1 VLNPGWHRS
10 GNSTKLK
17 YRADSYL
24 ISYDTAMRLFRNPQL
39 WLALAREI
47 WERNRGQNIKQI
59 AASLSFTT
67 TLSLVP
73 MLTVASILISYLPSV
88 IRIKNAFQ
96 NWLLDTYMPG
106 GINEQAFIYLDQFSA
121 QAKGLTLL
129 GLLGLLLTTVM
140 TMAVIEG
147 AFNQIFK
154 VHKRRP
160 ILKKVAIYS
169 AAMLLGPILLGFGTY
184 LSGLLFSA
192 AEGWTEALTFG
203 LSFIAAVV
211 PVLLAIGV
219 YTVVYKILPYS
230 QILWKDALSGA
241 LFAATTFEI
250 MKFGF
255 GLFLTNTA
263 FYKTVY
269 GAFAIFPLALLWI
282 YLTWWITLAG
292 AVLVANLPSI
302 RSGFIRVI
310 RY

>member
-1 VLNPGWHRS
+1 
-10 GNSTKLK
+10 
-17 YRADSYL
+17 
-24 ISYDTAMRLFRNPQL
+24 MRLFRNPQL

-154 VHKRRP
+154 VYKRRP

-203 LSFIAAVV
+203 LSIVVTVV
-211 PVLLAIGV
+211 PVLLAIAV

-282 YLTWWITLAG
+282 YLTWWITLIG

>member
-1 VLNPGWHRS
+1 
-10 GNSTKLK
+10 
-17 YRADSYL
+17 
-24 ISYDTAMRLFRNPQL
+24 MRLFRNPQL

-160 ILKKVAIYS
+160 ILKKIAIYS

-211 PVLLAIGV
+211 PVFLAIGV

>member
-1 VLNPGWHRS
+1 
-10 GNSTKLK
+10 
-17 YRADSYL
+17 
-24 ISYDTAMRLFRNPQL
+24 MRLFRNPQL

-154 VHKRRP
+154 VYKRRP

-203 LSFIAAVV
+203 LSIVVTVV
-211 PVLLAIGV
+211 PVLLAIAV

-250 MKFGF
+250 MEFGF

-282 YLTWWITLAG
+282 YLTWWITLVG

>member
-1 VLNPGWHRS
+1 
-10 GNSTKLK
+10 
-17 YRADSYL
+17 
-24 ISYDTAMRLFRNPQL
+24 MRLFRNPQL
-39 WLALAREI
+39 WLALARET

>member
-1 VLNPGWHRS
+1 
-10 GNSTKLK
+10 
-17 YRADSYL
+17 
-24 ISYDTAMRLFRNPQL
+24 MRHFRNPQL
-39 WLALAREI
+39 WLSLAREI

-73 MLTVASILISYLPSV
+73 MLTVASILVSYLPSV
-88 IRIKNAFQ
+88 VRIKTAFQ

-106 GINEQAFIYLDQFSA
+106 GINQQAFMYLDQFSA
-121 QAKGLTLL
+121 QAQGLTLL

-184 LSGLLFSA
+184 LSGLLLSA
-192 AEGWTEALTFG
+192 AEGWTEALTFS
-203 LSFIAAVV
+203 LSLVATVV
-211 PVLLAIGV
+211 PVCLAIAV
-219 YTVVYKILPYS
+219 YTVVYKILPYT
-230 QILWKDALSGA
+230 QILWKDAFSGA
-241 LFAATTFEI
+241 LFSAATFEA

-282 YLTWWITLAG
+282 YLTWWITLVG

>member
-1 VLNPGWHRS
+1 
-10 GNSTKLK
+10 
-17 YRADSYL
+17 
-24 ISYDTAMRLFRNPQL
+24 MRLFRNPQL

-219 YTVVYKILPYS
+219 YTVVSKILPYS

-241 LFAATTFEI
+241 LFAATTFEV

-269 GAFAIFPLALLWI
+269 GAFAIFPLALFWI
-282 YLTWWITLAG
+282 YLTWWITMAG